1 MPRHSAT
8 ITRLRDARKLLRE
21 WRRALHD
28 SHVIK
33 APDDPRRGEYEPPEM
48 AAEMRRF
55 DLADQVLAET
65 IAAARAGLADAR
77 NKRREP

>member
-1 MPRHSAT
+1 MARHSAT
-8 ITRLRDARKLLRE
+8 ITRLRDARRLLRE

-48 AAEMRRF
+48 AHELRRF
-55 DLADQVLAET
+55 DLADETLAEA
-65 IAAARAGLADAR
+65 IQAARGAR

>member
-8 ITRLRDARKLLRE
+8 ITRLRDARRLLRQ
-21 WRRALHD
+21 WRQALHA
-28 SHVIK
+28 SHVITAK
-33 APDDPRRGEYEPPEM
+33 DHPRRGEYEPPEM

-55 DLADQVLAET
+55 DLADQALAEAIET
-65 IAAARAGLADAR
+65 ARAAR